1 MLITNSAK
9 IFGEIWE
16 FVQIIKP
23 EEDSKSTT
31 FSVKAV
37 EYFRF
42 CEAIVAKL
50 IPREQN
56 SL

>member
-23 EEDSKSTT
+23 QEDSAK
-31 FSVKAV
+31 FSFKAV

-50 IPREQN
+50 IPQEQN